1 MWYQELGV
9 SLLMVFGGP
18 GLDGGGRSSLF
29 SRRGMRR
36 RGNRRR
42 GSSRLT
48 LMGRLALLGIATAVL
63 GLGWLGYEGVTA
75 WGANQPTSLL
85 PSVSAAA
92 PPPRSIEILPDP
104 PTTRDRFGEARLGA
118 AEFDPAA
125 APRLVEFISP
135 ATGERTPRSAASS
148 DAWRVEYSLDEKL
161 TGEVFEVLRKGRV
174 DQGHAIV
181 IDPRTGRLLVYAS
194 TDQENFPPDQA
205 YPAASIVKVLT
216 AAAMLEAKEQGA
228 DTSCVY
234 RGNKY
239 RLSRRR
245 LDRPKSGRKSGLE
258 DAIATSNNQCFSQ
271 WALHV
276 LGEDRL
282 RSTFERFGWLSPSA
296 PGHAPG
302 RIELIET
309 RLDLGRLGSG
319 LDGLRVTPLH
329 VASLTGILTD
339 GRLIEPWWVDRV
351 VDQNGRSVP
360 LPDRAAPRQVL
371 PFERAE
377 ALREMMVATTTRGTA
392 KSAFRTRRG
401 RYVLGDVKVA
411 GKTGNLTG
419 QDPYGRYEWFVGLA
433 PADDPRIGVVV
444 LQLQSNL
451 WWKKSSELAANILK
465 EVFCDRNGCR
475 AQLADRWTGDLGL
488 DVAPIRISNLDSPF
502 QLPRIATNDTSAS
515 R

>member
-1 MWYQELGV
+1 MT
-9 SLLMVFGGP
+9 LLMVFGGP

-92 PPPRSIEILPDP
+92 AAAPPPRSIEILPDP

-135 ATGERTPRSAASS
+135 TTGERTPRSAASS
-148 DAWRVEYSLDEKL
+148 DAWRVEYSLDEEL

-216 AAAMLEAKEQGA
+216 AAAMLEAKE
-228 DTSCVY
+228 
-234 RGNKY
+234 
-239 RLSRRR
+239 
-245 LDRPKSGRKSGLE
+245 
-258 DAIATSNNQCFSQ
+258 
-271 WALHV
+271 
-276 LGEDRL
+276 
-282 RSTFERFGWLSPSA
+282 
-296 PGHAPG
+296 
-302 RIELIET
+302 
-309 RLDLGRLGSG
+309 
-319 LDGLRVTPLH
+319 
-329 VASLTGILTD
+329 
-339 GRLIEPWWVDRV
+339 
-351 VDQNGRSVP
+351 
-360 LPDRAAPRQVL
+360 
-371 PFERAE
+371 
-377 ALREMMVATTTRGTA
+377 
-392 KSAFRTRRG
+392 
-401 RYVLGDVKVA
+401 
-411 GKTGNLTG
+411 
-419 QDPYGRYEWFVGLA
+419 
-433 PADDPRIGVVV
+433 
-444 LQLQSNL
+444 
-451 WWKKSSELAANILK
+451 
-465 EVFCDRNGCR
+465 
-475 AQLADRWTGDLGL
+475 
-488 DVAPIRISNLDSPF
+488 
-502 QLPRIATNDTSAS
+502 
-515 R
+515 